1 MCNTFYTFDTY
12 FCIIRTF
19 IHAFVQL
26 SGKKWTQPCK
36 HFWQKPKYVF
46 DFGCTLELGNGQVNN
61 WTI

>member
-26 SGKKWTQPCK
+26 SGKNGRNLVNT
-36 HFWQKPKYVF
+36 
-46 DFGCTLELGNGQVNN
+46 FGRSPNTCSILAVP
-61 WTI
+61 